1 MYTSL
6 YETIS
11 KVEKSSNI
19 SLERLEILQP
29 LIDFV
34 QQKVNNKMD
43 VNINFICTH
52 NSRRSHLAQI
62 WAQIAAEFFKI
73 PNVICYS
80 GGTEVTAIYPAII
93 ETLKSQGLEISKIAE
108 GNNPVYAIKF
118 NENSLPII
126 GFSKTFD
133 NKFNPTSNF
142 VAVLNCNEA
151 DAGCPFI
158 GGAEKRI
165 PIPYQDPKISDNTP
179 FQAETYKKTSL
190 EIAIEMWNIF
200 SRIKIS

>member
-1 MYTSL
+1 MYNSL

-11 KVEKSSNI
+11 KVEKSKDI
-19 SLERLEILQP
+19 SLERLEVLQP

-151 DAGCPFI
+151 DEGCPFI